1 MKKAKSLIQ
10 QINEGIHDM
19 CYIWAEEMK
28 TTWKD
33 EGVLIFFIL
42 VPLLYPLV

>member
-1 MKKAKSLIQ
+1 
-10 QINEGIHDM
+10 M

-33 EGVLIFFIL
+33 EGVLIFFIIVFFFYDIVYSL
-42 VPLLYPLV
+42 I